1 MCSVTMPHMN
11 DAQHNLNPK
20 QQREK
25 QRALALAALTQSC
38 ALIESIAQEGK
49 CEQAQFACCM
59 DAFFDETYI
68 GERVFFTGAVKAKR
82 LLQGHEVPYAK
93 HILTHSATLINLERK
108 LAKQHD
114 KLHQIGEG
122 LQRIEKQVQYF
133 NDPYHGNIVSAI
145 AHLYGET
152 ISDMKPRVIVRGK
165 SEFLQPTHNTEKI
178 RCLLFSGIRA
188 AWVWRTHGGNTLR
201 LVFGRKKLV
210 KELEK
215 IRLST

>member
-1 MCSVTMPHMN
+1 MN

-25 QRALALAALTQSC
+25 QRTLALAALTQAC
-38 ALIESIAQEGK
+38 ALIETIAQEGK
-49 CEQAQFACCM
+49 CDHAQFACCM

-68 GERVFFTGAVKAKR
+68 GERAFFTGAVKAKR

-93 HILTHSATLINLERK
+93 HILTHSATLLTLEKK
-108 LAKQHD
+108 LSKQAH
-114 KLHQIGEG
+114 KLHQISEG
-122 LQRIEKQVQYF
+122 VQRIEKQIQYF
-133 NDPYHGNIVSAI
+133 NDPYHGNILSAT

-152 ISDMKPRVIVRGK
+152 ISEMKPRLIVRGK
-165 SEFLQPTHNTEKI
+165 PEHLQQVHNTEKI

-201 LVFGRKKLV
+201 LVFGRRVLV
-210 KELEK
+210 KRLEQ
-215 IRLST
+215 IRLNT